1 MVFQNVLEAVG
12 NTPLIRLNRMTGPE
26 DAEVLVKYEGLNVGG
41 SIKTRTALQMILA
54 AEEAGILKPDSIIV
68 EPTSGNQGIGLAL
81 VGAVKG
87 YKVIIIMPDS
97 VSRERRLLIRQYGAE
112 LILIHDE
119 FNIGECM
126 EKCIAK
132 AQQMKEEDP
141 RVFVPNQFE
150 NPENVQA
157 HLLHTAKE
165 ILAQA
170 DGPIDG
176 IGGIKFWGDKAFARS
191 NDNKKLLCFDN
202 YNLYAVLNKLG
213 RGPGEYIYLS
223 DFTYDEKENLI
234 YIGNDSLICVYDAKT
249 MDFIRKQFVTFDIQN
264 LLNVGDK
271 MLYYGFKIDESR
283 KMNSM
288 SNYNSTESVILTDR
302 GEWDLSGK
310 STVLNEHSYYHRR
323 IYGYPQVFYINPQ
336 NMSFCLPGYVNRIVT
351 FNSDSIT
358 DVYRYRL
365 ESYDSKVLSKYKE
378 EEAFQDVDPEEFS
391 NEYMRLLINGPYL
404 ENTYNIIVDN
414 GTISFRLDYYPK
426 GVLGGDADLM
436 YWVHNDAGT
445 KVYKHLRIPGLLSD
459 VAPTGCHDNRNV
471 AIIENLGNEAIDKDA
486 PMSPLAKQ
494 IIDELKKQNDD
505 NPVLIEFRFK

>member
-1 MVFQNVLEAVG
+1 MRINNFSLFALSLLGALGCVG
-12 NTPLIRLNRMTGPE
+12 NQTSSFVGVGVDVVSDGDILEVGDLTEIACDFKVYPL
-26 DAEVLVKYEGLNVGG
+26 K
-41 SIKTRTALQMILA
+41 
-54 AEEAGILKPDSIIV
+54 
-68 EPTSGNQGIGLAL
+68 
-81 VGAVKG
+81 
-87 YKVIIIMPDS
+87 
-97 VSRERRLLIRQYGAE
+97 
-112 LILIHDE
+112 
-119 FNIGECM
+119 
-126 EKCIAK
+126 
-132 AQQMKEEDP
+132 
-141 RVFVPNQFE
+141 
-150 NPENVQA
+150 
-157 HLLHTAKE
+157 
-165 ILAQA
+165 A

-249 MDFIRKQFVTFDIQN
+249 MDFIRKQYVTFDIQN

-445 KVYKHLRIPGLLSD
+445 KVYKHLRIPGLLGD

-471 AIIENLGNEAIDKDA
+471 AIIENLGNDAIDKDA